1 MMQTKR
7 DEIRA
12 NSALSLI
19 TRWFAM
25 SRSARDTEPGIRN
38 AQQLNPGYRQ
48 PDCGA
53 YNEAFVMQ
61 HWASF
66 GPRF

>member
-1 MMQTKR
+1 MNQNNRK
-7 DEIRA
+7 EIRS
-12 NSALSLI
+12 NPALESI
-19 TRWFAM
+19 AKWFRL
-25 SRSARDTEPGIRN
+25 SQSTDRSEPGIDDDPR
-38 AQQLNPGYRQ
+38 LNQADGR
-48 PDCGA
+48 PDYGA